1 MKAFL
6 LLLLIAILCMQ
17 FNFKWSLKCL
27 LKKTCSFQSIWTIK
41 NPFRNWT
48 DEEIKNLFKVE
59 LRPIKKEE
67 KVEIVTDFPDSFDAR
82 DQAGHFLQLK
92 LYNGDSALLLKLMLN
107 FFFNILFHVM
117 KITMDVKVD
126 ILTILGIFYTKMV
139 L

>member
-1 MKAFL
+1 
-6 LLLLIAILCMQ
+6 MQ
-17 FNFKWSLKCL
+17 FNFKILSEDLNAY
-27 LKKTCSFQSIWTIK
+27 LKKHAPFKVYEPSK

-48 DEEIKNLFKVE
+48 DEEIRNLFKVE

-107 FFFNILFHVM
+107 YLFNILFHVM